1 MVKATV
7 EGISTRKKLADR
19 LELLRRDNVKRHNMV
34 TARDDLRAAQ
44 RAKQQQR
51 QAQIEHDRL
60 LGAMTSGLP
69 VDKLRAERLEKLAK
83 LIGNK

>member
-1 MVKATV
+1 MAPRRPATP
-7 EGISTRKKLADR
+7 EQLADK
-19 LELLRRDNVKRHNMV
+19 LEALRRDNVKRHNQT
-34 TARDDLRAAQ
+34 TARDELRAARLARQ
-44 RAKQQQR
+44 NQR

>member
-1 MVKATV
+1 MAPWRPA
-7 EGISTRKKLADR
+7 TRKELAEKLEA
-19 LELLRRDNVKRHNMV
+19 LRRDNVKRHNQT
-34 TARDDLRAAQ
+34 TARDELREK
-44 RAKQQQR
+44 RLAKQNQR

-60 LGAMTSGLP
+60 LGAMASGLP

>member
-1 MVKATV
+1 MAPRRPT
-7 EGISTRKKLADR
+7 TRKQLADK
-19 LELLRRDNVKRHNMV
+19 LEALRRDNVKRHNQT
-34 TARDDLRAAQ
+34 TARDELRAA
-44 RAKQQQR
+44 RVAKQNQG

>member
-1 MVKATV
+1 MAPRRPA
-7 EGISTRKKLADR
+7 TRKELAEKLEA
-19 LELLRRDNVKRHNMV
+19 LRRDNVKRHNQT
-34 TARDDLRAAQ
+34 TARDELRAA
-44 RAKQQQR
+44 RVAKQNQR

-60 LGAMTSGLP
+60 LGAMASGLP

>member
-1 MVKATV
+1 MAPRRPA
-7 EGISTRKKLADR
+7 TRKQLADK
-19 LELLRRDNVKRHNMV
+19 LEALRRDNVKRHNQT
-34 TARDDLRAAQ
+34 TARDELRAA
-44 RAKQQQR
+44 RLAKNQR

>member
-1 MVKATV
+1 MAPRRPA
-7 EGISTRKKLADR
+7 TRKELAEKL
-19 LELLRRDNVKRHNMV
+19 ESLRRDNVKRHNQT
-34 TARDDLRAAQ
+34 TARDELREK
-44 RAKQQQR
+44 RLAKQNQR

-60 LGAMTSGLP
+60 LGAMASGLP

>member
-1 MVKATV
+1 MAPRRPAN
-7 EGISTRKKLADR
+7 RKQLADK
-19 LELLRRDNVKRHNMV
+19 LEVLRRDNVKRHNQT
-34 TARDDLRAAQ
+34 TARDELRAA
-44 RAKQQQR
+44 RVAKQNQR

>member
-1 MVKATV
+1 MAPRRPA
-7 EGISTRKKLADR
+7 TRKQLADK
-19 LELLRRDNVKRHNMV
+19 LEALRRDNVKRHNQT
-34 TARDDLRAAQ
+34 TARDELRAA
-44 RAKQQQR
+44 RVAKQNQR

-69 VDKLRAERLEKLAK
+69 VDKLRTERLEKLAK

>member
-1 MVKATV
+1 MAD
-7 EGISTRKKLADR
+7 KL
-19 LELLRRDNVKRHNMV
+19 EVLRRDNVKRHNQT
-34 TARDDLRAAQ
+34 TARDELRVA
-44 RAKQQQR
+44 RVAKQNQR

>member
-1 MVKATV
+1 MAPRRPA
-7 EGISTRKKLADR
+7 TRKQLADK
-19 LELLRRDNVKRHNMV
+19 LEVLRRDNVKRHNQT
-34 TARDDLRAAQ
+34 TARDELRVA
-44 RAKQQQR
+44 RVAKQNQR

-83 LIGNK
+83 LTGNK